1 MEQYSGYTIVKD
13 QTSGLLKVI
22 LAPRQ
27 GDHRSYYL
35 RNNLDGRFSKG
46 EPSAAVQVIDAIAKQ
61 LPPVDEREVILGFAE
76 GSTLLA
82 WLLAQ
87 ARGSLFVSSTKSQ
100 RSDYLQK
107 VEFTEDHRAVGTIH
121 YVYPLEKR
129 DQVIMLEDEISTANT
144 IMNAYR
150 ALIDFGVQVVGIAA
164 VVEIMNFGAREKIK
178 NETDLELISVCQI
191 LLQQENQ
198 E

>member
-1 MEQYSGYTIVKD
+1 MEQYSGYTVIKD

-46 EPSAAVQVIDAIAKQ
+46 EPSAAAKVVDGIVQQ

-107 VEFTEDHRAVGTIH
+107 VEFTEDHRSVGTIH

-129 DQVIMLEDEISTANT
+129 DRVIMLEDEISTAKT
-144 IMNAYR
+144 ILNAYK
-150 ALIDFGVQVVGIAA
+150 ALADFGVQVIGIAA

-178 NETDLELISVCQI
+178 QETDLDLISVYQI
-191 LLQQENQ
+191 ILQQLAQ

>member
-1 MEQYSGYTIVKD
+1 MEQFNGYKIIKD
-13 QTSGLLKVI
+13 KTNGLLKVV
-22 LAPRQ
+22 LAPRT
-27 GDHRSYYL
+27 GDQRSYYI

-46 EPSAAVQVIDAIAKQ
+46 EPSAAQEVIRAITEE

-107 VEFTEDHRAVGTIH
+107 IEFSEDHRNTASTH
-121 YVYPLEKR
+121 FVYPLEKR
-129 DQVIMLEDEISTANT
+129 DKVIMLEDEISTGHT
-144 IMNAYR
+144 ILNAYR
-150 ALIDFGVQVVGIAA
+150 SLAEFGIQVVRIA
-164 VVEIMNFGAREKIK
+164 VVIEILNFNARE
-178 NETDLELISVCQI
+178 NLLQETGIELVSACQI
-191 LLQQENQ
+191 ILQKSNED
-198 E
+198 